1 MSPVEG
7 PQPLVVALVG
17 ATAVGKSG
25 LAMELAERIHG
36 EIVNADSMQLY
47 RGMNIGTAK
56 ASTADRKRV
65 RHHLLDVLAVT
76 EVASVAKFQTAAREA
91 ISDIHGRGLAA
102 IVVGGSGLYVRAVL
116 DDLRFPGTNAELR
129 AELEVELLAV
139 GPAALH
145 ARLAERD
152 PAAAAAIL
160 ATNGRR
166 IVRALEVIEL
176 TGGPFT
182 ATLPGPDPVLPAIR
196 IGLEV
201 PRPLLAERIES
212 RVNSMWQAGLLDE
225 VEELLAVGLAQ
236 SRTAARALGY
246 QQAIDQ
252 LSGRLSES
260 GAKAATVQATLK
272 FARRQVT
279 WFRRDPL
286 VHWLPF
292 DLPDLLDVSVALLPT
307 PRLGE

>member
-7 PQPLVVALVG
+7 PQPLVVAVVG

-47 RGMNIGTAK
+47 RGMDIGTAK
-56 ASTADRKRV
+56 ASPTDRKRV

-91 ISDIHGRGLAA
+91 IADIQGRGLAA

-160 ATNGRR
+160 PTNGRR

-182 ATLPGPDPVLPAIR
+182 ATLPGPDPALPAIR

-201 PRPLLAERIES
+201 PRALLAERIGA
-212 RVNSMWQAGLLDE
+212 RVDAMWQAGLLEE
-225 VEELLAVGLAQ
+225 VEELLAVGLGQ

-292 DLPDLLDVSVALLPT
+292 DLPDLLDASVALLPT